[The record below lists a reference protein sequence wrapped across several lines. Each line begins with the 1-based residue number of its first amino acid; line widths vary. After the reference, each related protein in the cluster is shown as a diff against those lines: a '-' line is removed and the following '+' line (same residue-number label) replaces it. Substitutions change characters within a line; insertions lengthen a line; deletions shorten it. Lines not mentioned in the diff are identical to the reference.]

1 MKPSFALNITD
12 TSIGLLHRTA
22 RGWLQVG
29 ETAFDTADLAEAL
42 GYLRGSAL
50 GLSPGGLTTKLV
62 LPNSQIKYLQLD
74 APGPEDADR
83 HNQIRAG
90 LVGQTPYNVEDLVFD
105 WFGTGPKVQVAVI
118 ARETL
123 DEAEAFAAEH
133 RFNPVSFVAT
143 PAKGD
148 FDAEPWFGP
157 TKLAASLLEKGEKV
171 DRDKEPVQIA
181 TRDLPKSSP
190 GAAKA
195 AASAPAA
202 GEEAI
207 AKDGSDIE
215 KPTRAQRRAAAA
227 AEQARAASAAAET
240 DPAPVDDLPAP
251 DLFPETALAAPLA
264 ETDQPAGKA
273 MGDVAP
279 EHPAKAAVPDA
290 ALPARTASVT
300 QSTAFPEALDAEN
313 GLNRSVDTGDD
324 LPPAPSAAIMAAFA
338 SRRAADQLPPH
349 RPPAPAPFDL
359 APFDPAPID
368 PTIALAKAVGNQ
380 ALADRLSGKSAP
392 PPLSRPGIAA
402 DSPTP
407 STPIANDRS
416 GNRRQSDPGQD
427 GTLPSVLE
435 AEPAVTA
442 SAIKPATAFVTAP
455 SIPGSRKRKSVAAAG
470 ATVAGTPDPRKSLTK
485 PGGTFASSKKA
496 GKPRYLGL
504 ILTGLL
510 LLFLALIAAWSSVV
524 LGSKDAANNGTAVVS
539 APAPSPSP
547 SVPDATE
554 TAALAP
560 ADPPTET
567 ATETAVPGVDDE
579 MLADSQDPDAF
590 ETATAPLEDPQI
602 DPAAD
607 LGSTAAAG
615 TEAPLEDPAVAPQ
628 DAANAAAPEPAPVG
642 VATTDSPSAAPLDE
656 AQDEIF
662 LAAIDAPPLALDPLA
677 LPPLP
682 ESDNALPLP
691 QLEPPPF
698 GTVYRFDADGR
709 IRPTPEGIITPA
721 GVRLVAGKPSVTPP
735 PRPAGSLAAQPLP
748 PTTQTPGGAIVA
760 DAPASAAPASA
771 VPPSTLAPPAL
782 TPADPALAEAR
793 PRARPQTT
801 AVPASEQ
808 AGDGASIAVPG
819 QTRLSG
825 LRPQARPAAALAAA
839 TLAAGEAARQSTA
852 AASLTAQ
859 AQQAAAVEAAVQAA
873 FQPGPNTSPLAVAV
887 SRRPAARPKDMTRA
901 VEAAVAAAVRAP
913 EPQTEQAQIE
923 DDNEPEAA
931 SAAPTI
937 PTRASVAKQATYV
950 NAINLSKINLIG
962 VYGTKSSRYAL
973 VRQANGRYKKVKV
986 GDTIDGGKV
995 AAIGSDELRYQKSGR
1010 MVSLK
1015 LPKI

>member
-190 GAAKA
+190 GAAKT

-202 GEEAI
+202 GEEAL

-240 DPAPVDDLPAP
+240 DPAPGVDLPAP
-251 DLFPETALAAPLA
+251 DLFPETALATPLA

-273 MGDVAP
+273 MGDVEP
-279 EHPAKAAVPDA
+279 EHLAKAAVSDA
-290 ALPARTASVT
+290 ALPAGTASVT

-338 SRRAADQLPPH
+338 SRRAADHLPPH
-349 RPPAPAPFDL
+349 RPPAPAPS
-359 APFDPAPID
+359 DPAPID

-407 STPIANDRS
+407 STPIAGDRS

-427 GTLPSVLE
+427 VTLPSVLE
-435 AEPAVTA
+435 AEPAATA
-442 SAIKPATAFVTAP
+442 AAVKPATAFVTAP

-539 APAPSPSP
+539 APAPSDPATTDTVAVAP
-547 SVPDATE
+547 ADPPVETATE
-554 TAALAP
+554 TAAEA
-560 ADPPTET
+560 
-567 ATETAVPGVDDE
+567 AVPGVDDE

-590 ETATAPLEDPQI
+590 ETAAAPLDDPQI

-607 LGSTAAAG
+607 LGSTAAVG
-615 TEAPLEDPAVAPQ
+615 TDAALEDPAAAPQ
-628 DAANAAAPEPAPVG
+628 EVAIAAAPEPAPVG
-642 VATTDSPSAAPLDE
+642 IATTDSPSAAPLDE

-677 LPPLP
+677 LPKLP
-682 ESDNALPLP
+682 DSDDTLPLP

-698 GTVYRFDADGR
+698 GTVYQFDADGR

-735 PRPAGSLAAQPLP
+735 PRPAAILAAQPLP
-748 PTTQTPGGAIVA
+748 QTTQTPGGAIVA

-771 VPPSTLAPPAL
+771 APPTAL
-782 TPADPALAEAR
+782 APADPALAEAR

-825 LRPQARPAAALAAA
+825 LRPQARPAAA
-839 TLAAGEAARQSTA
+839 LAAGEAARQSTA

-913 EPQTEQAQIE
+913 EPQTEQAQVE
-923 DDNEPEAA
+923 DDNEPEAP
-931 SAAPTI
+931 SAAPAI